1 ARSGSSRAR
10 RVGRAPPQ
18 AVRLRAGSALYAR
31 AVSPRRCARGARR
44 RNRACRRQV
53 VDRRR
58 AALGRAAGT
67 AGLRRRRARR
77 SRDRVPRPNRT
88 RRGLARAR
96 MAARVRSAVAVRGIM
111 SRLRDLLVWI
121 AGGALLVAVAAD
133 TLAMLGRQ
141 IRFPLV
147 GSIEIVETV
156 VLFAAGGG
164 LIIATLD
171 GAHARVNLLLE
182 RLPTHWRERVLKLHA
197 LAAALLCAA
206 LL

>member
-1 ARSGSSRAR
+1 
-10 RVGRAPPQ
+10 
-18 AVRLRAGSALYAR
+18 
-31 AVSPRRCARGARR
+31 
-44 RNRACRRQV
+44 
-53 VDRRR
+53 
-58 AALGRAAGT
+58 
-67 AGLRRRRARR
+67 
-77 SRDRVPRPNRT
+77 
-88 RRGLARAR
+88 
-96 MAARVRSAVAVRGIM
+96 M
-111 SRLRDLLVWI
+111 SRLRNLLVWI
-121 AGGALLVAVAAD
+121 AGGALLVAVAVD

-182 RLPTHWRERVLKLHA
+182 RLPAHWRERVLKLHA

-206 LL
+206 LLAGTVWIAADLWAGHEESELLRIPYRPLRIAAALTLAVLLVLSLLGLLRRSTK